1 MEKQRKCSLEEH
13 KENDAIMYCPECRIY
28 MCNKCQNYHSPFF
41 KNHHPYKFNNE
52 EDIFTGYC
60 QETNHNSFEL
70 KYFCKQHNQLCCA
83 ACLCKINKGGDG
95 QHKDCDVYLLL
106 DIKDE
111 KKNKLIENIK
121 FLEDLENKF
130 NESMK
135 ELKEL
140 FQKTE
145 KDKENLKLEVQKIF
159 TKIRNAINDRE
170 DKLLL
175 DIDNLF
181 NKKYINNEL
190 INKGEKLPKK
200 IKSSLEKGKII
211 NKEWNNNNLNSN
223 IYDCINIENNIKI
236 INEINENIYKCKN
249 NVKINIRFLPK
260 GESLNN
266 FLETI
271 KSFGN
276 IYYYKYSF
284 RECPNNI
291 KENRKYEITGEYNN
305 IFTKTGPNTYT
316 GTICA
321 NELDKSIEEHKW
333 KIKILK
339 LTKYKDI
346 MVGVAPIDF
355 DINSSSYDTCGW
367 YYYCYNATLYSGPPF
382 NYSSKSSG
390 LSKINDEIIVIMNMK
405 KRTLKFIINNEDKGD
420 SYTDIPIDK
429 PIFPAILL
437 HNQNDSVEI
446 NEC

>member
-13 KENDAIMYCPECRIY
+13 KGNDAIMYCPECRIY
-28 MCNKCQNYHSPFF
+28 MCNKCENFHSSLF
-41 KNHHPYKFNNE
+41 KNHHPYKLSNE
-52 EDIFTGYC
+52 EDFFTGYC
-60 QETNHNSFEL
+60 QEINHSIEL
-70 KYFCKQHNQLCCA
+70 KYFCKQHNKLCCA
-83 ACLCKINKGGDG
+83 ACLSKINKEGDG
-95 QHKDCDVYLLL
+95 QHKDCDVCSLV

-111 KKNKLIENIK
+111 KKNKLKENIK

-130 NESMK
+130 NESIK

-140 FQKTE
+140 FQKIE

-159 TKIRNAINDRE
+159 TSIRNAINERE

-181 NKKYINNEL
+181 NDKFINNEL
-190 INKGEKLPKK
+190 IDKGEKLPKK
-200 IKSSLEKGKII
+200 IKSSLEKGKSI
-211 NKEWNNNNLNSN
+211 NKEWDNNNLNSYL
-223 IYDCINIENNIKI
+223 YDCINIENNIKI
-236 INEINENIYKCKN
+236 INEINENINRCKKN
-249 NVKINIRFLPK
+249 QKIKIKFVPK
-260 GESLNN
+260 EESLNN
-266 FLETI
+266 YLETL
-271 KSFGN
+271 KSFGK

-291 KENRKYEITGEYNN
+291 NENRKYEITGEYNN
-305 IFTKTGPNTYT
+305 IFTKTGPNTYA
-316 GTICA
+316 GTICT

-339 LTKYKDI
+339 TTQNKYV

-355 DINSSSYDTCGW
+355 DINSSSYITCGW
-367 YYYCYNATLYSGPPF
+367 YYFCYLSTLYSGPPY
-382 NYSSKSSG
+382 NYSNKTSG
-390 LSKINDEIIVIMNMK
+390 LSKVNDEIIVVMNMK

-437 HNQNDSVEI
+437 YYQNDSVEI
-446 NEC
+446 TEC